1 MLTPR
6 RRRRLWWLLAALG
19 VAAGLAA
26 VGIRYPNTAKKEPTV
41 LSDDG
46 PSSVYVQP
54 KTVPLT
60 GARKDAARQVAR
72 AFVVDAVLRID
83 PAAAW
88 KLVTPSLR
96 GGTAPADWRQ
106 GNIPV
111 VPFDKN
117 VLKGVKWNL
126 WYSYADRVGFEVGLI
141 PKPGRGE
148 QVTKFTLEMNEFGR
162 GSHGHWLVSSWTP
175 AATLE
180 PAPPSARSRLSESA
194 YAGPRGQLSAYWLFI
209 PLSLVLLAVVLPV
222 CLATREWRRGVRA
235 ARAHRSGSAGS

>member
-1 MLTPR
+1 M
-6 RRRRLWWLLAALG
+6 G

-26 VGIRYPNTAKKEPTV
+26 VGIRYPNTATKEPTV

-54 KTVPLT
+54 KTVPLA

-111 VPFDKN
+111 VPFDRN
-117 VLKGVKWNL
+117 VLK
-126 WYSYADRVGFEVGLI
+126 R
-141 PKPGRGE
+141 
-148 QVTKFTLEMNEFGR
+148 
-162 GSHGHWLVSSWTP
+162 
-175 AATLE
+175 
-180 PAPPSARSRLSESA
+180 
-194 YAGPRGQLSAYWLFI
+194 
-209 PLSLVLLAVVLPV
+209 
-222 CLATREWRRGVRA
+222 
-235 ARAHRSGSAGS
+235 

>member
-1 MLTPR
+1 M
-6 RRRRLWWLLAALG
+6 G
-19 VAAGLAA
+19 IAAGLAT
-26 VGIRYPNTAKKEPTV
+26 VGIRYPNTARKEPAV

-54 KTVPLT
+54 KTVPLI
-60 GARKDAARQVAR
+60 GARRDAARQVAR

-96 GGTAPADWRQ
+96 RGTAPADWRN

-111 VPFDKN
+111 VPFDKS
-117 VLKGVKWNL
+117 VLKRVKWNV

-141 PKPGRGE
+141 PKPGSGE

-180 PAPPSARSRLSESA
+180 PPPPSARSQVSESA
-194 YAGPRGQLSAYWLFI
+194 YAGPRGQLSAIWLAV
-209 PLSLVLLAVVLPV
+209 PLGIVLLAVVVPV
-222 CLATREWRRGVRA
+222 CLATRHWRRGVRA
-235 ARAHRSGSAGS
+235 ARAHRSRSAAS